1 MSNMVQNSWMDLE
14 DMGLTSRKDRWME
27 MEKVYKTMKSV
38 GVVNIIF
45 GILMTVCGAVMGSFM
60 IVCGARLL
68 HRKKDLTF

>member
-1 MSNMVQNSWMDLE
+1 MRRFGDGAQEQCLDCILE
-14 DMGLTSRKDRWME
+14 RKDMMAD

-38 GVVNIIF
+38 GTTNIIF
-45 GILMTVCGAVMGSFM
+45 GILAVVFGSLLGSFL

>member
-1 MSNMVQNSWMDLE
+1 
-14 DMGLTSRKDRWME
+14 